1 MGQHQ
6 NSVGHR
12 DRFLDVMGDQEDR
25 FSAVADKID
34 GVALD
39 QELGLEIKRGKG
51 FIEKQ
56 NVGVVD
62 ESASERHALAHAPR
76 QGRGIIVGEAVQA
89 QLIKKRARALVG
101 LRFRHVPD
109 LHAKFDVGDRGSPRQ
124 KQILLQH
131 IADVGGSNA
140 TSAELLAMPA
150 NFARVR
156 RE

>member
-1 MGQHQ
+1 MAVMPGPRSSTADIEVRPDLSDIIAEACAFSGRDHVGGRPIELDVVSSLESRRTMGQHE

-12 DRFLDVMGDQEDR
+12 HRFLDVMGDQEDR

-62 ESASERHALAHAPR
+62 QSASERHAL
-76 QGRGIIVGEAVQA
+76 
-89 QLIKKRARALVG
+89 
-101 LRFRHVPD
+101 
-109 LHAKFDVGDRGSPRQ
+109 
-124 KQILLQH
+124 
-131 IADVGGSNA
+131 
-140 TSAELLAMPA
+140 
-150 NFARVR
+150 
-156 RE
+156 